1 MIGRAHVARLVIMGD
16 EVDSTSQAD
25 RVAERPEPP
34 YQALLPNLDKLSRS
48 SFDRGTVGRRRITRA
63 LLILA
68 LIPVALLAAVFLP
81 QLING

>member
-1 MIGRAHVARLVIMGD
+1 MGD
-16 EVDSTSQAD
+16 EVDSTPPAD

-48 SFDRGTVGRRRITRA
+48 SFDRGTVSRRRINRA

-68 LIPVALLAAVFLP
+68 LIPVAVLAAVFLP
-81 QLING
+81 QLTNG